1 MSRPFY
7 LYNTANRAKE
17 LFVPQHDTVGMYC
30 CGPTVYNYA
39 HIGNLRTYIFEDVLK
54 RALLS
59 LGYSVRHVLNITDVG
74 HLVSDADAGEDKMV
88 KGAQREGKSVWDLAS
103 FYTQEFMENMAD
115 LNILK
120 ADLNPRA
127 TDHIPQ
133 MIAMVRELEAKG
145 FTYRTN
151 DGIYFDTTRFPAY
164 ADFARLDPESIRP
177 GKRIEMGAKRSPT
190 DFSLWKFSPK
200 NTKRQMEWESPWGI
214 GFPGWHIECS
224 AMSLAYLPQ
233 PIDIHA
239 GGTDHIRIHHT
250 NEIAQSEAATG
261 RKFVRYWLHGE
272 FLVID
277 RGKMAKSGGNFI
289 TLDKLKAEGIPP
301 LAYRLFCFSA
311 HYGSP
316 LTYSPEGIKSAKTS
330 YLNLRRSLAGK
341 PDQGIG
347 ANTVDDDS
355 EAVKSLL
362 EGFYQAV
369 YDDLN
374 MPKAMA
380 ALWDI
385 VRDEKISHDL
395 QRGVAEKA
403 DEILGLDLLSAPT
416 EQPFEEFTGVSGRIR
431 LSSAGT
437 LPDALKTEIV
447 KKVAER
453 QKARSEKNWAAADV
467 QREDLLHL
475 GAIVKD
481 LPDGTNCNHH
491 SSLALNQANQR
502 FATPVPVLTLMF
514 GFNYFLKS

>member
-1 MSRPFY
+1 MSQPLY
-7 LYNTANRAKE
+7 LYNTASRAKE
-17 LFVPQHDTVGMYC
+17 LFAPQHDVVGMYC

-59 LGYSVRHVLNITDVG
+59 QGYSVRHVLNITDVG
-74 HLVSDADAGEDKMV
+74 HLVSDADTGEDKME
-88 KGAQREGKSVWDLAS
+88 KGAQREGKSVWVLAS
-103 FYTQEFMENMAD
+103 FYTQKFMENLAD

-120 ADLNPRA
+120 ADLCPKA
-127 TDHIPQ
+127 TDHISQ

-177 GKRIEMGAKRSPT
+177 GERVKMGAKRSPT
-190 DFSLWKFSPK
+190 DFALWKSSPK
-200 NTKRQMEWESPWGI
+200 NAKRQMEWKSPWGV

-239 GGTDHIRIHHT
+239 GGSDHIRIHHT

-289 TLDKLKAEGIPP
+289 TLNTLKADGIPP

-311 HYGSP
+311 HYRSP

-341 PDQGIG
+341 PDPGTAPWQGSDNG
-347 ANTVDDDS
+347 RDDRP
-355 EAVKSLL
+355 EAVTSLL
-362 EGFYQAV
+362 EGFYRAV

-385 VRDEKISHDL
+385 VRDEKIPHGL
-395 QRGVAEKA
+395 QRAAARKA
-403 DEILGLDLLSAPT
+403 DEILGLDLLAGLS
-416 EQPFEEFTGVSGRIR
+416 EQPVEEFTGATGSIR
-431 LSSAGT
+431 LLSAGT
-437 LPDALKTEIV
+437 LTDVRKSEIIKMV
-447 KKVAER
+447 GER
-453 QKARSEKNWAAADV
+453 QKVRREKNWAAADILRKELV
-467 QREDLLHL
+467 KL

-481 LPDGTNCNHH
+481 LPDGSAEVN
-491 SSLALNQANQR
+491 
-502 FATPVPVLTLMF
+502 F
-514 GFNYFLKS
+514 

>member
-1 MSRPFY
+1 MSQSLY
-7 LYNTANRAKE
+7 LYNTATRAQE
-17 LFVPQHDTVGMYC
+17 RFTAQHDPVGMYC

-59 LGYSVRHVLNITDVG
+59 QGYSVRHVLNITDVG
-74 HLVSDADAGEDKMV
+74 HLVSDADTGEDKIE
-88 KGAQREGKSVWDLAS
+88 KGAQREGKSVGDLAS
-103 FYTQEFMENMAD
+103 FYTQKFMENLAD

-120 ADLNPRA
+120 ADLYPKA

-133 MIAMVRELEAKG
+133 MIAMVRELEARG

-177 GKRIEMGAKRSPT
+177 GERVAMGAKQSPT

-200 NTKRQMEWESPWGI
+200 NAKRQMEWESPWGV

-239 GGTDHIRIHHT
+239 GGSDHIRIHHT

-272 FLVID
+272 FLIID

-289 TLDKLKAEGIPP
+289 TLNALKADDIPP

-311 HYGSP
+311 HYRSP
-316 LTYSPEGIKSAKTS
+316 LTYSPEGIKGAETS
-330 YLNLRRSLAGK
+330 YLNLRRCLAGNS
-341 PDQGIG
+341 DQGT
-347 ANTVDDDS
+347 AYWQDS
-355 EAVKSLL
+355 GNSPDHRPEAVTSLL
-362 EGFYQAV
+362 EGFYRAV

-385 VRDEKISHDL
+385 VRDEKIPHGL
-395 QRGVAEKA
+395 RRAAAGKA
-403 DEILGLDLLSAPT
+403 DEILGLDLIAGFP
-416 EQPFEEFTGVSGRIR
+416 EQPVEELTRPSGAVR
-431 LSSAGT
+431 LTAADGLT
-437 LPDALKTEIV
+437 AEQKNAIV
-447 KKVAER
+447 TKVEER
-453 QKARSEKNWAAADV
+453 QRARLDKNWAMADV
-467 QREDLLHL
+467 LREDLLHL
-475 GAIVKD
+475 GAMVKD
-481 LPDGTNCNHH
+481 LPDGTNVTIIPP
-491 SSLALNQANQR
+491 S
-502 FATPVPVLTLMF
+502 P
-514 GFNYFLKS
+514 

>member
-1 MSRPFY
+1 MSQSLY
-7 LYNTANRAKE
+7 LYNTATRAQE
-17 LFVPQHDTVGMYC
+17 RFTAQHDPVGMYC

-59 LGYSVRHVLNITDVG
+59 QGYSVRHVLNITDVG
-74 HLVSDADAGEDKMV
+74 HLVSDADTGEDKIE
-88 KGAQREGKSVWDLAS
+88 KGAQREGKSVGDLAS
-103 FYTQEFMENMAD
+103 FYTQKFMENLAD

-120 ADLNPRA
+120 ADLYPKA

-133 MIAMVRELEAKG
+133 MIAMVRELEARG

-177 GKRIEMGAKRSPT
+177 GERIAMGAKRSPT

-200 NTKRQMEWESPWGI
+200 NAQRQMEWESPWGI

-239 GGTDHIRIHHT
+239 GGSDHIRIHHT

-272 FLVID
+272 FLIID

-289 TLDKLKAEGIPP
+289 TLNALKADGIPP

-311 HYGSP
+311 HYRSP
-316 LTYSPEGIKSAKTS
+316 LTYSPEGIKGAKTS
-330 YLNLRRSLAGK
+330 YLNLRRSLAVA
-341 PDQGIG
+341 PDQGIAYWQNSG
-347 ANTVDDDS
+347 NVLDDRP
-355 EAVKSLL
+355 EAIIPLL
-362 EGFYQAV
+362 EDFYQAV

-385 VRDEKISHDL
+385 VRDEKISHGL
-395 QRGVAEKA
+395 RRAAAGKA
-403 DEILGLDLLSAPT
+403 DEILGLDLLAGLP
-416 EQPFEEFTGVSGRIR
+416 EQLVEEFAGATGPIR

-437 LPDALKTEIV
+437 LNDGQKFDIV
-447 KKVAER
+447 KKVGER
-453 QKARSEKNWAAADV
+453 QKARSEKNWAVADILRKELV
-467 QREDLLHL
+467 TL

-481 LPDGTNCNHH
+481 LPDGSAEVHC
-491 SSLALNQANQR
+491 
-502 FATPVPVLTLMF
+502 
-514 GFNYFLKS
+514 